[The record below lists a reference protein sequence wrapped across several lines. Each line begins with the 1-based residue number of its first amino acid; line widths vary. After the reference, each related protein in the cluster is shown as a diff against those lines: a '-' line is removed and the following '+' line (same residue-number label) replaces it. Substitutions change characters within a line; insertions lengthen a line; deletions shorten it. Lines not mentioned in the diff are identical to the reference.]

1 MIRND
6 GEGGVGVGYG
16 AVSRSLRA
24 AAPLGTVGASGIPMD
39 RGCAASVPHTLPL
52 PVLSAS
58 LLWTVCWRRSRA
70 ARRGSVLVCRGS
82 WRAPVLCFAPSSPA
96 WGGGAAART
105 LRGCRSGGAGG
116 TVPGGRAVPSRQAE
130 PWRPGYPARQ
140 RRPTVTSKTA
150 SPKCR
155 GCGSPWLQ
163 PPAPSQPS
171 VPAPQP
177 ALSLRR
183 ATPAPRPQLSPHPL
197 LAPSPTYPLCWG
209 SGRGRTGLEHTA
221 RQRPRPCCS
230 GDEQG
235 TPRITSW

>member
-1 MIRND
+1 
-6 GEGGVGVGYG
+6 
-16 AVSRSLRA
+16 
-24 AAPLGTVGASGIPMD
+24 MD

-130 PWRPGYPARQ
+130 PWRPGYSARQ

-230 GDEQG
+230 GDERG